1 MVYMLKDI
9 SHQSD
14 RNRRVENGHVQVD
27 GDRTT
32 PVAVISTGSV
42 PVLMSTDVFKP
53 DYVIHTPISKD
64 YSRLCLEGH
73 GGILR
78 YLS

>member
-1 MVYMLKDI
+1 MVYRLKDI

-32 PVAVISTGSV
+32 PVWVISTGNV
-42 PVLMSTDVFKP
+42 PVLMSTDIFKP
-53 DYVIHTPISKD
+53 DYFIHTQV
-64 YSRLCLEGH
+64 
-73 GGILR
+73 
-78 YLS
+78 LSQRITVVSV